1 MGSEMQSSQ
10 HFKHSILIL
19 LLVTGIGIGLAQD
32 ISYPPPVNLITV
44 PTAGTLVRGS
54 FAVEMRLQKNGSLT
68 AGLSAGLTDRFMF
81 GISYGASQLIGDQE
95 PTAYPRPEANL
106 KYRLIDETTS
116 MPGIAIGLDTQ
127 GFGQYHPGDTLKRYD
142 VKAYGVYAATSKN
155 WRFVLGNVGLHGG
168 MNYNFT
174 ETTDGDEDI
183 NLFVGADMELNPEFS
198 ILMEYNAALNDN
210 DQTYNSLALNKGG
223 YLNAAV
229 RWTFVEHL
237 HIELDFNNLLFD
249 KDKVKYFNRELKITY
264 IEYF

>member
-1 MGSEMQSSQ
+1 MGFS
-10 HFKHSILIL
+10 
-19 LLVTGIGIGLAQD
+19 IGLTQETA
-32 ISYPPPVNLITV
+32 YPPPVNLITI

-68 AGLSAGLTDRFMF
+68 AGLAAGLTDRFMF
-81 GISYGASQLIGDQE
+81 GISYGASQLIGDLE
-95 PTAYPRPEANL
+95 PTPYPRPEANL

-116 MPGIAIGLDTQ
+116 MPGVAIGLDTQ
-127 GFGQYHPGDTLKRYD
+127 GFGQYHPGDSLKRYD
-142 VKAYGVYAATSKN
+142 VKAYGLYAAASKN

-183 NLFVGADMELNPEFS
+183 NLFVGADLELNPEFS
-198 ILMEYNAALNDN
+198 ILLEYNAALNDN
-210 DQTYNSLALNKGG
+210 EKSLESLAINKDG
-223 YLNAAV
+223 YLNAAL

-237 HIELDFNNLLFD
+237 HIELEFNNLLFD
-249 KDKVKYFNRELKITY
+249 KSDNSKVKYFNRELKITY

>member
-1 MGSEMQSSQ
+1 MMYSGLKS
-10 HFKHSILIL
+10 KTIINLVLTIIL
-19 LLVTGIGIGLAQD
+19 LSGMLAAQGT
-32 ISYPPPVNLITV
+32 SYPPPVNLITI

-54 FAVEMRLQKNGSLT
+54 FAVDMRIQKNGSLT

-81 GISYGASQLIGDQE
+81 GISYGASQLIGDLE
-95 PTAYPRPEANL
+95 PTAYPRPEAML

-116 MPGIAIGLDTQ
+116 MPGFAIGLDTQ
-127 GFGQYHPGDTLKRYD
+127 GHGIYHPDDSLKRYD
-142 VKAYGVYAATSKN
+142 IKAYGFYGSASKN
-155 WRFVLGNVGLHGG
+155 WRFLLGNLGLHGG

-174 ETTDGDEDI
+174 ETADEDTDI
-183 NLFVGADMELNPEFS
+183 NLFVGTDIELNPEFS

-210 DQTYNSLALNKGG
+210 DQSVKSLALNKGG

-237 HIELDFNNLLFD
+237 HIELEFNNLLFD